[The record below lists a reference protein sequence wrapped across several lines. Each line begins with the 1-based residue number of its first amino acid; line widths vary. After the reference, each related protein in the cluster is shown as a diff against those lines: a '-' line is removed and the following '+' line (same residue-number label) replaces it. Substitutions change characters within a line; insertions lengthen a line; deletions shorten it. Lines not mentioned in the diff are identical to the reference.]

1 MLQIILTKCRQCE
14 SEIVF
19 TPALESGIPKCPRC
33 QAPVPLRSDPSIRDN
48 GFVKNCVTCGHD
60 TLYIQK
66 DFNRNLGVAIV
77 VVGSLASL
85 FFFSRS
91 QPLWGMLALFVSA
104 GVDFIIYSL
113 VGEVTVCYSCHTVYR
128 GFPKNPE
135 HGPFEL
141 KDLEKYG
148 GRDPR
153 F

>member
-1 MLQIILTKCRQCE
+1 MSKIILSKCRKCE
-14 SEIVF
+14 SEIIFSPTLGNGV
-19 TPALESGIPKCPRC
+19 LKCPGC
-33 QAPVPLRSDPSIRDN
+33 QEVVPLRMDPSIQAN

-77 VVGSLASL
+77 AVGSLASL

-91 QPLWGMLALFVSA
+91 QPLWGTLALFVSA

-113 VGEVTVCYSCHTVYR
+113 VADVTVCYSCHTIYR
-128 GFPKNPE
+128 GFSKNPE